1 MIGKICSSV
10 QEALS
15 NVHDGASIMV
25 GGFALSG
32 VPYNLVKGLVEKGVK
47 DLTFICTSYN
57 NILALPD
64 GSQVKKFIAAFAVSP
79 FHIWRRNP
87 LEEGIKSDKIG
98 VELVPLGTLI
108 ERIRAGGAGLAGFYT
123 PTGVGTPL
131 EEGKGKRVFDGKEY
145 IFERGL
151 RADFAFVKAYKADT
165 LGNLIYR
172 KASRNSNPIMA
183 MAADNTIA
191 EVEEIVEPG
200 TIDPDI
206 VITPG
211 IFVNRLVKVSPLV
224 ITFKDRTIK
233 YK

>member
-1 MIGKICSSV
+1 MMGKICSSV
-10 QEALS
+10 QEALAD
-15 NVHDGASIMV
+15 VHDGASIMV

-32 VPYNLVKGLVEKGVK
+32 TPYNLVKGLVENGVK

-79 FHIWRRNP
+79 FHIWRPNP
-87 LEEGIKSDKIG
+87 LEEGIKSGKIV

-123 PTGVGTPL
+123 PTGVGTPI
-131 EEGKGKRVFDGKEY
+131 EAGKEKRVFDGKEY
-145 IFERGL
+145 ILEGGL

-183 MAADNTIA
+183 MAADITIA
-191 EVEEIVEPG
+191 EVGEIVEPG
-200 TIDPDI
+200 AIDPDI
-206 VITPG
+206 VVTPG
-211 IFVNRLVKVSPLV
+211 IFVDRLVKVPPLV
-224 ITFKDRTIK
+224 ITFKERTVT
-233 YK
+233 YG